1 MKARKGN
8 SAYRFFLFLRSSSS
22 SFHPLSSIFYP
33 RFSIFAILLGFL
45 LAGAVVNGAC
55 GITPPRSKNQFSDFD
70 LQAGVPSFTL
80 DGSNLLA
87 RSDSP
92 AKSDAPPETAPDL
105 PPPDDLKPDSKQEPR
120 ITIDDPVPAKD
131 LPDPPT
137 SPQEKTAAA
146 PDLPPEEKK
155 EPEMQPVPA
164 ALHDTAAELEF
175 DDTVCDVHRGNTPMR
190 NTWRLLSLNA
200 VLAAALTASPAVA
213 I

>member
-45 LAGAVVNGAC
+45 LARAVVNGAC

-80 DGSNLLA
+80 DRSNLLA

-92 AKSDAPPETAPDL
+92 ATSH
-105 PPPDDLKPDSKQEPR
+105 PPPQTAHTLQA
-120 ITIDDPVPAKD
+120 PA
-131 LPDPPT
+131 
-137 SPQEKTAAA
+137 
-146 PDLPPEEKK
+146 
-155 EPEMQPVPA
+155 
-164 ALHDTAAELEF
+164 
-175 DDTVCDVHRGNTPMR
+175 
-190 NTWRLLSLNA
+190 
-200 VLAAALTASPAVA
+200 
-213 I
+213 